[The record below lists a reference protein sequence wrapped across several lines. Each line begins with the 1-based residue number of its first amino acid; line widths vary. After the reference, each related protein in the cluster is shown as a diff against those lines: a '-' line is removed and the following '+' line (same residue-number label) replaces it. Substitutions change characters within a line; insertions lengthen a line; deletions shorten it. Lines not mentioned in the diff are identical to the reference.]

1 MGTYYRPADLPIRPD
16 AVKKV
21 EQELATRDLFPD
33 VACIENSGQHPVVV
47 TNDGSMSYSTA
58 TALDELLS
66 WIAQQGYLLYPVT
79 LQAFTGEGG
88 NGYNIL
94 VNGKGLLQAVFG
106 PSLINVAS
114 STPAG
119 ETTATVRV
127 YADGRGN
134 AVVLGS
140 DTPPV
145 R

>member
-16 AVKKV
+16 ATEKI
-21 EQELATRDLFPD
+21 EQELATRGHLEQVVQVERDGED
-33 VACIENSGQHPVVV
+33 VVLV
-47 TNDGSMSYSTA
+47 TTDGSMSYSTA
-58 TALDELLS
+58 TEIDDLLN
-66 WIAQQGYLLYPVT
+66 WVAQQGYLLHPVI
-79 LQAFTGEGG
+79 LQGFACEEG

-94 VNGKGLLQAVFG
+94 VNGEGVVHTVSGA
-106 PSLINVAS
+106 SLINVDP